1 MGGHYTLTL
10 HKTGINAFARS
21 AELAAITVKILDAGC
36 QMQVLQDFSNSEIEK
51 HPVSRG
57 QHPVSANAGKGFHR
71 NDLDEKRDFMQL
83 EGKHK
88 QVKHRYSKKKRDK
101 NILYK

>member
-1 MGGHYTLTL
+1 ML
-10 HKTGINAFARS
+10 
-21 AELAAITVKILDAGC
+21 
-36 QMQVLQDFSNSEIEK
+36 VLQDFSNSEIEK

-83 EGKHK
+83 EG
-88 QVKHRYSKKKRDK
+88 YLWDT
-101 NILYK
+101 ILEMRIRITSRAFT

>member
-1 MGGHYTLTL
+1 ML
-10 HKTGINAFARS
+10 
-21 AELAAITVKILDAGC
+21 
-36 QMQVLQDFSNSEIEK
+36 VLQDFSNSEIEK

-88 QVKHRYSKKKRDK
+88 QVKHRYSKKNEIRISYISKEYQSRPG
-101 NILYK
+101 